1 MGQAISQSTMHV
13 SDIMSSPVKCVHMD
27 TTVLTAKR
35 MFDKERIHH
44 FVIKENDQVVGIIS
58 DRDVLRAISPFLGN
72 KMMARAQDE
81 QTLRLRIHKIM
92 SRELI
97 TIEVDASIVDACE
110 KMLKENVSC
119 ILVYDK
125 NTLVGILTMRDVVTW
140 VAKTGPRAQG

>member
-1 MGQAISQSTMHV
+1 MGQVLSLTTGIV

-27 TTVLTAKR
+27 TSVLTAKR

-44 FVIKENDQVVGIIS
+44 FVIKENDQVVGVVS
-58 DRDVLRAISPFLGN
+58 DRDILHAISPFLGN

-92 SRELI
+92 SRELV
-97 TIEVDASIVDACE
+97 TIEVDTSIVQACE

-119 ILVYDK
+119 IIVYD
-125 NTLVGILTMRDVVTW
+125 NEQLAGILTMRDVVAW
-140 VAKTGPRAQG
+140 VAKTGASA